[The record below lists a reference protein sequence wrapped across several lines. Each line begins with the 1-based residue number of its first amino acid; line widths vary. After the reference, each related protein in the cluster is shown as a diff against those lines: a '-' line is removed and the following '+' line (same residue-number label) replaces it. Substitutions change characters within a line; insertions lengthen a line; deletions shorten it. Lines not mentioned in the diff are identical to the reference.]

1 MEQIERI
8 CDRCI
13 WIKNGEIEDDGEPR
27 KVNDAYLDYM
37 YEERGEK
44 NKKIENLEIE
54 TVENSRRGTGEAR
67 ITDVKCFETDLK
79 ECLLP

>member
-44 NKKIENLEIE
+44 I
-54 TVENSRRGTGEAR
+54 RR
-67 ITDVKCFETDLK
+67 
-79 ECLLP
+79 